1 MLRRYY
7 GKISKLPIDEFVG
20 HDGELVVDD
29 ITGKVYVMDGV
40 TYGGTELVGAMP
52 RYGTSPPD
60 NPTPGALWY
69 DPNSGRTYIY
79 FQSTWVDAA
88 PNTVYSLPEA
98 SDTVLGGVKVD
109 NETIVINGQGVISAI
124 GDGFISNRLING
136 DKTLSLDADGILNF
150 PNNNGQIGQL
160 EAPYTGL
167 EFRTGSGADWIGL
180 SYGEINDNNTS
191 YFYFD
196 KDGSD
201 YTTANHLAHLQLK
214 NPAHDGH
221 VEWRFDS
228 AGSLAVPT
236 VSWNYVARTFSNI
249 LVTYGET
256 YLTFTVLPDNS
267 ITDMKVAAGAGG
279 YGPGSV
285 DLTVP
290 GTNFPGGTTPENDIV
305 FNVETFPVP
314 DFPSTTSTDSA
325 VSYVSGTLPARYDNI
340 ASTGDLGLGSGLNHW
355 VFGMDGGLT
364 VPGAIQS
371 TSGTLTLSADAT
383 HPELAW
389 TINSGSNYSVLSS
402 PINDDSHVGGISL
415 QGTQGGGQ
423 IYWFGNVEGIPVAN
437 TLVIVSNT
445 LDYKGNVAISTDVG
459 MWNFGYEGNLT
470 LPASGSINYSNGAS
484 ILDGIATNYSL
495 PVANASTLGGIK
507 LGEGFSKDGSDK
519 VTTNKLYSTNESH
532 PAQHYRLTLDT
543 NGVVHLPDESI
554 INGATLQ
561 VVPGTGELNYA
572 ALAAGPDSNHPQKTW
587 IWADAFGAS
596 ISTDSYISNHLWQ
609 FDNSGNVTL
618 PESGSINYSNGMS
631 ILEGI
636 TSGSV
641 PSTTPPTDPIEGQ
654 LWYDTDSGRIYVYLG
669 DSWVDASPPLASNI
683 YDNSNVAAYL
693 PSDTTIILLK
703 SNART
708 QANSINTLTANAS
721 AQQVEIRGLR
731 ANITAANAA
740 IITANSSM
748 KTYVDSVTTAW
759 VANAVI
765 QDSAIN
771 DIKANLALQIANA
784 VTQTIS
790 LNTLTANASAQE
802 TEVRDLR
809 ANITAANSVIST
821 KTVYSNSNVS
831 AYLTTYS
838 GSIGGSI
845 TVGAILQAPQHTK
858 ASNATGT
865 VGQICWDSNYIYVC
879 TATNTWK
886 RVALTGGY

>member
-29 ITGKVYVMDGV
+29 VTGKVYVMDGA
-40 TYGGTELVGAMP
+40 TYGGIELVGATP
-52 RYGTSPPD
+52 RFGIDPPIT
-60 NPTPGALWY
+60 PTPGTLWY
-69 DPNSGRTYIY
+69 DPISGRTYIY
-79 FQSTWVDAA
+79 FQDSWVDAA
-88 PNTVYSLPEA
+88 PNTAYTLPMA
-98 SDTVLGGVKVD
+98 SATVLGGIKVGNNLSINQYGVLNAEDGNYTLPTANNTVLGGVKVD
-109 NETIVINGQGVISAI
+109 NVSIVIDGSGVISANTTSI
-124 GDGFISNRLING
+124 QSNISILFSNAAIQSSNIATLFSNAATQSSNISTLFSNAATQTALINTINANVAAANTAIAN
-136 DKTLSLDADGILNF
+136 KTVSNL
-150 PNNNGQIGQL
+150 NNNG
-160 EAPYTGL
+160 
-167 EFRTGSGADWIGL
+167 
-180 SYGEINDNNTS
+180 N
-191 YFYFD
+191 
-196 KDGSD
+196 
-201 YTTANHLAHLQLK
+201 
-214 NPAHDGH
+214 
-221 VEWRFDS
+221 
-228 AGSLAVPT
+228 T
-236 VSWNYVARTFSNI
+236 VS
-249 LVTYGET
+249 LG
-256 YLTFTVLPDNS
+256 
-267 ITDMKVAAGAGG
+267 TDG
-279 YGPGSV
+279 
-285 DLTVP
+285 
-290 GTNFPGGTTPENDIV
+290 
-305 FNVETFPVP
+305 NV
-314 DFPSTTSTDSA
+314 
-325 VSYVSGTLPARYDNI
+325 TLPA
-340 ASTGDLGLGSGLNHW
+340 G
-355 VFGMDGGLT
+355 
-364 VPGAIQS
+364 
-371 TSGTLTLSADAT
+371 
-383 HPELAW
+383 
-389 TINSGSNYSVLSS
+389 
-402 PINDDSHVGGISL
+402 
-415 QGTQGGGQ
+415 
-423 IYWFGNVEGIPVAN
+423 
-437 TLVIVSNT
+437 
-445 LDYKGNVAISTDVG
+445 
-459 MWNFGYEGNLT
+459 
-470 LPASGSINYSNGAS
+470 GSINYSNGAS
-484 ILDGIATNYSL
+484 ILVGIASINNYTL

-507 LGEGFSKDGSDK
+507 LGEGFSTDDSDK
-519 VTTNKLYSTNESH
+519 VTINKLYSTNESH

-596 ISTDSYISNHLWQ
+596 ILTDSYISNHLWQ

-618 PESGSINYSNGMS
+618 PASGSINYSNGMS

-636 TSGSV
+636 TSGSA
-641 PSTTPPTDPIEGQ
+641 PSISPPAEPIEGQ

-703 SNART
+703 SNARV
-708 QANSINTLTANAS
+708 QANSINTLIATAGGQQTEIRALRANITAANAAIITANVGMRTYVDDSFGLFVSELDVNLSEFTSQTIANLATQEANARTQATAINTLTANAS

-759 VANAVI
+759 NANAVI

-771 DIKANLALQIANA
+771 DIKANLALQIGNA
-784 VTQTIS
+784 ITQTTS

-809 ANITAANSVIST
+809 ANITAANSHIST
-821 KTVYSNSNVS
+821 LETQVYANANV
-831 AYLTTYS
+831 AVYLPTYS

-845 TVGAILQAPQHTK
+845 TVGAILQAPQYTK

-865 VGQICWDSNYIYVC
+865 AGQICWDSSYIYVC

>member
-29 ITGKVYVMDGV
+29 VTGKVYVMDGA
-40 TYGGTELVGAMP
+40 TYGGIELVGATP
-52 RYGTSPPD
+52 RFGIDPPIT
-60 NPTPGALWY
+60 PTPGTLWY
-69 DPNSGRTYIY
+69 DPISGRTYIY
-79 FQSTWVDAA
+79 FQDSWVDAA
-88 PNTVYSLPEA
+88 PNTAYTLPMA
-98 SDTVLGGVKVD
+98 SATVLGGIKVGNNLSINQYGVLNAEDGNYTLPTANNTVLGGVKVD
-109 NETIVINGQGVISAI
+109 NVSIVIDGSGVISANTTSI
-124 GDGFISNRLING
+124 QSNISILFSNAATQSSNIATLFSNAATQSSNIATLFSNAATQTALINTINANVAAANTAIAN
-136 DKTLSLDADGILNF
+136 KTVSNL
-150 PNNNGQIGQL
+150 NNNG
-160 EAPYTGL
+160 
-167 EFRTGSGADWIGL
+167 
-180 SYGEINDNNTS
+180 N
-191 YFYFD
+191 
-196 KDGSD
+196 
-201 YTTANHLAHLQLK
+201 
-214 NPAHDGH
+214 
-221 VEWRFDS
+221 
-228 AGSLAVPT
+228 T
-236 VSWNYVARTFSNI
+236 VS
-249 LVTYGET
+249 LG
-256 YLTFTVLPDNS
+256 
-267 ITDMKVAAGAGG
+267 TDG
-279 YGPGSV
+279 
-285 DLTVP
+285 
-290 GTNFPGGTTPENDIV
+290 
-305 FNVETFPVP
+305 NV
-314 DFPSTTSTDSA
+314 
-325 VSYVSGTLPARYDNI
+325 TLPA
-340 ASTGDLGLGSGLNHW
+340 G
-355 VFGMDGGLT
+355 
-364 VPGAIQS
+364 
-371 TSGTLTLSADAT
+371 
-383 HPELAW
+383 
-389 TINSGSNYSVLSS
+389 
-402 PINDDSHVGGISL
+402 
-415 QGTQGGGQ
+415 
-423 IYWFGNVEGIPVAN
+423 
-437 TLVIVSNT
+437 
-445 LDYKGNVAISTDVG
+445 
-459 MWNFGYEGNLT
+459 
-470 LPASGSINYSNGAS
+470 GSINYSNGAS
-484 ILDGIATNYSL
+484 ILVGIASINNYTL

-507 LGEGFSKDGSDK
+507 LGEGFSTDDSDK
-519 VTTNKLYSTNESH
+519 VTINKLYSTNESH

-543 NGVVHLPDESI
+543 NGVIHLPDESI

-771 DIKANLALQIANA
+771 DIKANLALQIGNA
-784 VTQTIS
+784 ITQTTS

-809 ANITAANSVIST
+809 ANITSANSHIST
-821 KTVYSNSNVS
+821 LETQVYANANV
-831 AYLTTYS
+831 AVYLPTYS

-845 TVGAILQAPQHTK
+845 TVGAILQAPQYTK

-865 VGQICWDSNYIYVC
+865 AGQICWDSGYIYVC